1 MSRIGNKP
9 VTIPEKVEIKVE
21 PNNVVTVKGPN
32 GTLTRQ
38 FSSEIKINVQD
49 STITFERSSEDKE
62 DRALHGLTRALVNN
76 MIIGVSEGFTKVLEI
91 VGTGYRAQLQG
102 DTLVVNGGYSH
113 PINMKLPEGITVNC
127 PSQVEIHISGCDKQV
142 VGEFAA
148 EIRKIR
154 KPEPYLG
161 KGIHYRGEYIRRKEG
176 KKAK

>member
-1 MSRIGNKP
+1 MSRVGNKVINIP
-9 VTIPEKVEIKVE
+9 AGVTVNVENNTIVVKGPKGELSYTFNADIKVQVVGAEIKV
-21 PNNVVTVKGPN
+21 
-32 GTLTRQ
+32 TRP
-38 FSSEIKINVQD
+38 SEEK
-49 STITFERSSEDKE
+49 TH
-62 DRALHGLTRALVNN
+62 RALHGTTRANIQN
-76 MIIGVSEGFTKVLEI
+76 MVTGVSEGYEKVLEI

-113 PINMKLPEGITVNC
+113 PVPMKLPEGITVTC
-127 PSQVEIHISGCDKQV
+127 PSPVEIHITGCDKQV